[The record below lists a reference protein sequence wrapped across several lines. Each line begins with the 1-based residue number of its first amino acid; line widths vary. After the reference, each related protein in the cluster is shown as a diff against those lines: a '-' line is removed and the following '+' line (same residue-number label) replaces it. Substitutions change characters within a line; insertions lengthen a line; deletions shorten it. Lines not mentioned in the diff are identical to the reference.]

1 MSNHFHK
8 VFHQNFTNI
17 LASQIARDRGLYII
31 ILLLYCF
38 IPCLSHIRGTYTI
51 EKDVF
56 GGHTQALIY
65 TTIQIS
71 SPIMSSS
78 TTFASSD
85 NTMGD
90 SSPPNFTTP
99 TACVGTK
106 GAKPVVILEIGGMHK
121 EIKRLEKQ
129 VGNLVGQLTI
139 LENKHDD
146 LQAEHDQLLKDF
158 TRIKQWLR
166 KNEEGRQAEE
176 DKKRVRLEEEEVG
189 SGDGSDLEVM
199 TADKKARVAASLEA
213 SCSNL
218 MKVQL
223 AIYSCILP

>member
-8 VFHQNFTNI
+8 VFRQNFTNI

-31 ILLLYCF
+31 IPLLYCF
-38 IPCLSHIRGTYTI
+38 IPCLSCIRGTYTI

-65 TTIQIS
+65 TAIQIS

-90 SSPPNFTTP
+90 SSPPNFITP

-106 GAKPVVILEIGGMHK
+106 GVKPAVILEIDGMHK
-121 EIKRLEKQ
+121 EIKRLVKQ

-146 LQAEHDQLLKDF
+146 LQAEHDHRSMTPQLP
-158 TRIKQWLR
+158 RCQ
-166 KNEEGRQAEE
+166 
-176 DKKRVRLEEEEVG
+176 
-189 SGDGSDLEVM
+189 M
-199 TADKKARVAASLEA
+199 SL
-213 SCSNL
+213 
-218 MKVQL
+218 
-223 AIYSCILP
+223 PP